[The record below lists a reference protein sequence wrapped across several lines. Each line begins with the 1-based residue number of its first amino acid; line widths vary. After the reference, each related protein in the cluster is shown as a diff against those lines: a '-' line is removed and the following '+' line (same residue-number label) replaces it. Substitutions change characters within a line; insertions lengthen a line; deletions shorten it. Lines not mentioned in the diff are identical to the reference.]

1 MKHRGVEFA
10 HVEIEAGLWQ
20 WRFQIGETVTT
31 GTTKTVLVVKAKSAQ
46 IRINRVLIEDTLEQQ
61 KRQRF
66 ARPVGAPDANLDPP
80 REAVQ
85 DVSPR

>member
-46 IRINRVLIEDTLEQQ
+46 TRINRVLKVFRAINRNRTDRAGLSD
-61 KRQRF
+61 
-66 ARPVGAPDANLDPP
+66 AP
-80 REAVQ
+80 
-85 DVSPR
+85 